1 LTKFNFTVPGL
12 NKTCRRLNID
22 CAAAVVGFDFH
33 GGWSHP
39 VYDGFVIC
47 EEFMDQAVDAW
58 NRDQEEQERKDRE
71 KYETRV
77 YGNWKRLIKGLF
89 IRKRLQTKYNFG
101 MEQDKDEEMLVV
113 AKVPM
118 VPAAATAATKKR
130 SKK

>member
-1 LTKFNFTVPGL
+1 M
-12 NKTCRRLNID
+12 
-22 CAAAVVGFDFH
+22 VGFDYH

-47 EEFMDQAVDAW
+47 EEFVDQVVDAW
-58 NRDQEEQERKDRE
+58 NRDQEEQERKERE
-71 KYETRV
+71 KYESRV

-89 IRKRLQTKYNFG
+89 IRRRLQTKYNFG
-101 MEQDKDEEMLVV
+101 KEEEEKPLEV

-118 VPAAATAATKKR
+118 VPADMAKAKKR